1 MSPRVRR
8 LSVVM
13 DPGGVWAEL
22 RGWHAYDLIVD
33 VGGRPQWARTAK
45 AWSTSG
51 KRARDAI
58 ALAESRGYIVEI
70 REVAS

>member
-33 VGGRPQWARTAK
+33 VG
-45 AWSTSG
+45 
-51 KRARDAI
+51 
-58 ALAESRGYIVEI
+58 E
-70 REVAS
+70 ASP